1 MGAVLPVRQLNP
13 ATEQLVGIYSVNI
26 SHSLQHCLADYCQ
39 AELLFYRVAAENPCL
54 KGGMFPG
61 LVRRQPHRQRAK

>member
-26 SHSLQHCLADYCQ
+26 SHSLQHCLADYRQ
-39 AELLFYRVAAENPCL
+39 ANCFSSE
-54 KGGMFPG
+54 
-61 LVRRQPHRQRAK
+61 